1 MTALCLWPSIIVALA
16 IPADSGPEFRVPNP
30 SAQSA
35 MSLQQLYNLT
45 IRHWEPAIFSGL
57 LGLFAS
63 GNMQS
68 SAAVPADRAFQSQ
81 HYGPSTPMRDTD
93 LSQWINL
100 TPGAWS
106 AQHDPFIG
114 STGQSNLFKPQ
125 APEDAGFPFPLT
137 TSGLKAGDARR
148 KSLPGGVAEEDQMG
162 QSIAEILARMEED
175 QDGDGAVSVAE
186 EFKAQSQPSQMSVTE
201 LGSTQKANP
210 LNQSFHLPTPE
221 TTSSDSPINH
231 NAHNSKIAF
240 SPPTSM
246 SSPFVSA
253 GSTGSVVPTNENG
266 STMAKVST
274 HVKPRPTQV
283 SIPPVDFIPPPPMC
297 MFFNP
302 SFENLQE
309 GKSGVWRGDLEVRGR
324 GGGKFSV
331 LVIGESGMDHLW

>member
-1 MTALCLWPSIIVALA
+1 MALA
-16 IPADSGPEFRVPNP
+16 IPADSGPDFRVPNP

-57 LGLFAS
+57 LGHFAS
-63 GNMQS
+63 GNMPS
-68 SAAVPADRAFQSQ
+68 PAALPADRAFQSQ

-106 AQHDPFIG
+106 AQHDPFVG

-137 TSGLKAGDARR
+137 SGEKAEDVGR
-148 KSLPGGVAEEDQMG
+148 KSLANGVVEEDQMG
-162 QSIAEILARMEED
+162 QSIAEILARMEEE
-175 QDGDGAVSVAE
+175 QDGDGPVSVAE
-186 EFKAQSQPSQMSVTE
+186 DEIQTHSQPSRMSFTE
-201 LGSTQKANP
+201 LGSQRLNP
-210 LNQSFHLPTPE
+210 VDQSFHLPTPE
-221 TTSSDSPINH
+221 TTSSESPNNH
-231 NAHNSKIAF
+231 NAHNNKIAF

-253 GSTGSVVPTNENG
+253 GSTGSVVPTNNESG
-266 STMAKVST
+266 PGPTKCSA
-274 HVKPRPTQV
+274 HVKTRPTQV
-283 SIPPVDFIPPPPMC
+283 PIPPVDFIPPPPMC

>member
-114 STGQSNLFKPQ
+114 STGQSNLFKSQ

-137 TSGLKAGDARR
+137 TSGVKAGDARR

-175 QDGDGAVSVAE
+175 QDGDGPVSVAE
-186 EFKAQSQPSQMSVTE
+186 EFKAQSQPSQVSATE
-201 LGSTQKANP
+201 LGPTQKANP

-221 TTSSDSPINH
+221 TSSDSPINH
-231 NAHNSKIAF
+231 NVHNSKIAF

-253 GSTGSVVPTNENG
+253 GSTGSVVPTSENG
-266 STMAKVST
+266 STTTKGST
-274 HVKPRPTQV
+274 HVKTRPTQV